1 MENKKV
7 KNAQCTEYA
16 GIKFKSKFE
25 LATYKLLISAGFK
38 PEYEPIH
45 FSVWNGKKF
54 SVPCY
59 DLHVDRK
66 LKKEVWGLNS
76 YKPIDMKYTPDFI
89 FYVHDSSKAEIMII
103 VEAKG
108 FPTEKYYYQ
117 KKLFRSYLE
126 EHYPN
131 SMFFEVHNQKQVIT
145 AINIIKSIIK

>member
-1 MENKKV
+1 
-7 KNAQCTEYA
+7 
-16 GIKFKSKFE
+16 
-25 LATYKLLISAGFK
+25 
-38 PEYEPIH
+38 
-45 FSVWNGKKF
+45 
-54 SVPCY
+54 
-59 DLHVDRK
+59 
-66 LKKEVWGLNS
+66 
-76 YKPIDMKYTPDFI
+76 MKYTPDFI